1 MCILEDPHGF
11 ILHPPTL
18 EKQTDDPV
26 AVRMVEQSQAIFPSR
41 RVVSFDQGFHRPSNR
56 QGLEERLDWVAL
68 PPKKLPLGR

>member
-1 MCILEDPHGF
+1 VSLLKDPHGF

-41 RVVSFDQGFHRPSNR
+41 RVVSFVSN
-56 QGLEERLDWVAL
+56 GS
-68 PPKKLPLGR
+68 KLIQRND